1 MTKEEFSAHLSAQTY
16 DKYYQAI
23 KPIGLAGYSKSQ
35 KTWNRIRGLIDWNG
49 LSVVDLGCFHGYFC
63 FRAKEAG
70 AERVEGLDLAEVV
83 LVTSRKIGELEG
95 LEATFNQWD
104 DSQDIPQCDVTL
116 CLNALHHFK
125 DPIGCLGRIRSD
137 RAIFEIQQAQLP
149 LITEMFDIEVQ
160 AGSHRKKRVIVLAK
174 KKS

>member
-1 MTKEEFSAHLSAQTY
+1 MTKEEFSAHLAAQEY

-23 KPIGLAGYSKSQ
+23 KPIGFAGYSKSE
-35 KTWNRIRGLIDWNG
+35 KTWNRIRGLIDWKD

-70 AERVEGLDLAEVV
+70 ASKVDGLDLAEVV
-83 LVTSRKIGELEG
+83 LVSARKIGELEG
-95 LEATFNQWD
+95 IDVTFSQWD

-125 DPIGCLGRIRSD
+125 DPLGCLGRIQSD
-137 RAIFEIQQAQLP
+137 RAIFEIQQSQKP
-149 LITEMFDIEVQ
+149 IISSVFDIEIE
-160 AGSHRKKRVIVLAK
+160 AGSHRDQRVILLAR